1 MRCFIF
7 FRTTTRSSSF
17 AKRSYLPTLS
27 KVFSGYFMVRRAA
40 SRFKSLFHFLPNS
53 LLLCQEAT
61 LTFSDIYPVLKAI
74 LATSNLMN
82 LEEKIR
88 QKDPHRLR
96 EGPALFLLGGG
107 LLLGRPFARP
117 LTSRSAV
124 CGPLD

>member
-27 KVFSGYFMVRRAA
+27 KVFSGYFMARRAA

-53 LLLCQEAT
+53 FLLCQEST
-61 LTFSDIYPVLKAI
+61 LTFSDIYLVLKAI

-82 LEEKIR
+82 LPG
-88 QKDPHRLR
+88 KDSARRPYAKGLLYL
-96 EGPALFLLGGG
+96 GGSLALVLLGGG
-107 LLLGRPFARP
+107 LLLRRPFARP
-117 LTSRSAV
+117 LTSR
-124 CGPLD
+124 